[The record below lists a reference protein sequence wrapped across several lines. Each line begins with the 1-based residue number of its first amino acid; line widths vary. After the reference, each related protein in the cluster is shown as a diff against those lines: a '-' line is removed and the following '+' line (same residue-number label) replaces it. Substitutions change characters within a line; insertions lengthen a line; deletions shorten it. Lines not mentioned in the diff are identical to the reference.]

1 MTLRSIAGLLLGLLL
16 QISLVVPA
24 GACVSP
30 ERCETQASS
39 CSCCEGKTNCPCAS
53 NSKGD
58 EEPPGPVAPPPRP
71 LKVDAV
77 VPLGVIRMLEIAGIL
92 EGRVL
97 LPDLSQLAVVGYSG
111 VGLPVSFCRLV
122 I

>member
-30 ERCETQASS
+30 ERCEMQASS
-39 CSCCEGKTNCPCAS
+39 CSCCEGKTSCPCAS
-53 NSKGD
+53 NSKD
-58 EEPPGPVAPPPRP
+58 NEKSPGPVAPPDRS

-77 VPLGVIRMLEIAGIL
+77 VPPKVVEVLPVARVL
-92 EGRVL
+92 EGRVV
-97 LPDLSQLAVVGYSG
+97 LPDLSPFAVVGYSG
-111 VGLPVSFCRLV
+111 VGLSVSLCRLV